1 MKKNILFFILFIATI
16 QVYGQQVRDGI
27 NAAQFGLLEQKDAT
41 PAILKALDACFE
53 SGAPRLIVPKGTYHF
68 YPDYALEEYLTLT
81 GASNG
86 LRRIAFPLINF
97 EDLIIDGSES
107 TFFMHGMM
115 LPFEVQGCK
124 NISIR
129 NINIRFVSSV
139 WGEGTVTEVNK
150 DGSFFTIET
159 NRGDSLELANGALSI
174 RNEGE
179 NLPVKIV
186 GWLRPGT
193 SGSCSFSPSGI
204 ESSGVISAKP
214 LSHGNFWIEVPGDK
228 LPRKGWKLVWE
239 SNSERLQ
246 GKISPAFHLSGSDG
260 VKLSNLSVA
269 HAPGKVIVAEQSG
282 NVMLDRLNVLPDS
295 VAGRKLSVLANGVH
309 FIGCQK
315 KIVISNCKFSGMMGD
330 AVSVSGPTL
339 KIIKRI
345 SNNVLGVRQ
354 VNEKQWG
361 SQFAQVGDTIR
372 FIDTKKSSLCC
383 ERVVTRIR
391 DLNEQYQELWFDRAL
406 PATVR
411 EGNFLINI
419 SRQPE
424 VILRG
429 NRFSNIIGN
438 GISLQTSGK
447 IMVEGNLIRSGKHGI
462 NLGGEFASA
471 FQPVMLDQVFI
482 KNNIFR
488 RCGTG
493 NANEALIMIGPIIS
507 DTPADTTYFHKD
519 ITIEGNTFYNE
530 GKSIL
535 DAVATSGLVI
545 RQNTVFGPA
554 SAKMTNPLIRLHRCK
569 RVGIV
574 GNRYMNKLETYLL
587 IEQVNDLLFFNNE
600 GIKSP

>member
-1 MKKNILFFILFIATI
+1 MKKNVLFFILFIATI
-16 QVYGQQVRDGI
+16 QAYGQQVHDGI
-27 NAAQFGLLEQKDAT
+27 NAAQFGLREQKDAT
-41 PAILKALDACFE
+41 PAILKALDACYE
-53 SGAPRLIVPKGTYHF
+53 SGASRLIIPKGTYHF
-68 YPDYALEEYLTLT
+68 YPDYALEEYLSLT

-97 EDLIIDGSES
+97 EDLVIDGSGS
-107 TFFMHGMM
+107 TFIMHGMM
-115 LPFEVQGCK
+115 LPFEVQECK

-159 NRGDSLELANGALSI
+159 NRGDSLEVSNGALSI
-174 RNEGE
+174 KNGGE
-179 NLPVKIV
+179 NLPVEIV

-193 SGSCSFSPSGI
+193 SGNCSFSPSSI
-204 ESSGVISAKP
+204 ESSGIISVKP
-214 LSHGNFWIEVPGDK
+214 LSHGNFWIEVRGNK

-239 SNSERLQ
+239 SDSERLE

-260 VKLSNLSVA
+260 VRLSNISIA

-295 VAGRKLSVLANGVH
+295 VVGRKLSVLTDGVH

-315 KIVISNCKFSGMMGD
+315 KIVISNCKFSGIMGD
-330 AVSVSGPTL
+330 AVSVSGLTL

-345 SNNVLGVRQ
+345 TNNVVGVRP

-391 DLNEQYQELWFDRAL
+391 DLNEQYQEFWFDRAF
-406 PATVR
+406 PETVR
-411 EGNFLINI
+411 EGTLLSNI

-424 VILRG
+424 VVLRG

-438 GISLQTSGK
+438 GINLQTSGK
-447 IMVEGNLIRSGKHGI
+447 IIVEGNIIRSGRHDI

-471 FQPVMLDQVFI
+471 FQPIMLDQVFI
-482 KNNIFR
+482 KNNTFR
-488 RCGTG
+488 RCSTG
-493 NANEALIMIGPIIS
+493 KANDALIMIGPIIS

-519 ITIEGNTFYNE
+519 VTIEGNTFYNE

-535 DAVATSGLVI
+535 AAVATSGLVV
-545 RQNTVFGPA
+545 RQNTVFNPA
-554 SAKMTNPLIRLHRCK
+554 SAKMTNPLIRLQRCK
-569 RVGIV
+569 KVGIV
-574 GNRYMNKLETYLL
+574 GNRYLDKQEARLQV
-587 IEQVNDLLFFNNE
+587 EQVSDLLFFDNE
-600 GIKSP
+600 GIKAP